1 MIRIHH
7 NTHTAKGDLGM
18 RKDVFGFSLA
28 LYVVWC
34 GAGLDLHQKNGTSEP
49 ERLTCLNVSCL
60 LVHL

>member
-1 MIRIHH
+1 
-7 NTHTAKGDLGM
+7 M

-49 ERLTCLNVSCL
+49 ERLTCLNVSCH